1 MALRALMLG
10 KKLSA
15 KKTRL
20 EELRAKMTELETR
33 EAEIAQAIEEAETDE
48 EKAAVEEAVTAFET
62 EKGNVTNEVESLETE
77 VRELEN
83 ELEQIETPA
92 PAAEPEA
99 RSTAA
104 EPETRTREEIP
115 HMKKRFRD
123 WTMDQKRALVEREEV
138 QQFLGVIRTAMREK
152 RAVTGTGALIPTV
165 ILDLLRDNIEEY
177 SKLYSRVNM
186 QPVAGI
192 ARQPIQ
198 GAIPEAVWTEVCA
211 NLNELDLSFTG
222 VEVDAF
228 RVGGFFRV
236 CKATIDDTD
245 PVLTNALIE
254 ALGQA
259 IGYALDKAILYGTGT
274 KMPVGVVTALAA
286 ETGTPNIVSHA
297 ATVTGAAL
305 VKALVLDSGKM
316 KSKYSRGA
324 KLWAMNETTYT
335 TLLAELVE
343 VDASGAYVSA
353 VNGVMPVIGGDII
366 VLDFIPDNTIIGGYF
381 DLYLLAERAGT
392 NIETSEHA
400 FFIEDQIAFKGT
412 ARYDGKVIRTAAFVA
427 IGINGVTPA
436 ANAVSFAPD
445 TANTTQ
451 GTQGE

>member
-10 KKLSA
+10 KELST

-48 EKAAVEEAVTAFET
+48 EKAAVEEAVTGFEA
-62 EKGNVTNEVESLETE
+62 EKDETTKEVESLETE

-92 PAAEPEA
+92 PDPEA
-99 RSTAA
+99 RTTAA
-104 EPETRTREEIP
+104 EPDTRTREEIP

-123 WTMDQKRALVEREEV
+123 WTMDQKRALTEREEV
-138 QQFLGVIRTAMREK
+138 QQFLGIIRTAMREK

-186 QPVAGI
+186 QPVGGI

-198 GAIPEAVWTEVCA
+198 GAIPEAVWTEACA

-222 VEVDAF
+222 VEVDAYK
-228 RVGGFFRV
+228 VGGYFRV
-236 CKATIDDTD
+236 CKATIEDTD

-297 ATVTGAAL
+297 STVTGAAL

-335 TLLAELVE
+335 KLVAELVE

-353 VNGVMPVIGGDII
+353 VNGVMPVIGGDIV
-366 VLDFIPDNTIIGGYF
+366 VLEFIPDDVIIGGYF

-427 IGINGVTPA
+427 IGINGVTPDSDDVTFA
-436 ANAVSFAPD
+436 QDGANL
-445 TANTTQ
+445 
-451 GTQGE
+451 

>member
-15 KKTRL
+15 KKARL

-33 EAEIAQAIEEAETDE
+33 EAEIAKAIEEAETDE

-62 EKGNVTNEVESLETE
+62 EKGDVTKEVESLETE

-99 RSTAA
+99 RKTAA

-123 WTMDQKRALVEREEV
+123 WTMDQKRALTEREEV
-138 QQFLGVIRTAMREK
+138 QNFLGVIRTAMNEK
-152 RAVTGTGALIPTV
+152 RAVTGTAALIPTV
-165 ILDLLRDNIEEY
+165 ILDILRDNIEEY
-177 SKLYSRVNM
+177 SKLYRRVNM
-186 QPVAGI
+186 QQVAGI

-198 GAIPEAVWTEVCA
+198 GTIPEAVWTEACGI
-211 NLNELDLSFTG
+211 LNELDLSYDG
-222 VEVDAF
+222 VELDAYK
-228 RVGGFFRV
+228 VGGFFRV
-236 CKATIDDTD
+236 CKAVINDTD

-297 ATVTGAAL
+297 ASVTGAAL

-335 TLLAELVE
+335 TLIAELVE

-353 VNGVMPVIGGDII
+353 VNGVMPVIGGDIV
-366 VLDFIPDNTIIGGYF
+366 VLDFIPDNVIIGGYF
-381 DLYLLAERAGT
+381 DLYLLGEREGT

-412 ARYDGKVIRTAAFVA
+412 ARYDGKVLRTAAFVA
-427 IGINGVTPA
+427 IGINGVTPDPDDVTFA
-436 ANAVSFAPD
+436 QDGANL
-445 TANTTQ
+445 
-451 GTQGE
+451 

>member
-10 KKLSA
+10 KELST

-48 EKAAVEEAVTAFET
+48 EKAAVEEAVTGFEADKDET
-62 EKGNVTNEVESLETE
+62 TKEVESLETE
-77 VRELEN
+77 VRELED
-83 ELEQIETPA
+83 ELEAIEKPA
-92 PAAEPEA
+92 ADPAAEERTP
-99 RSTAA
+99 AA

-123 WTMDQKRALVEREEV
+123 WTMDQKRALTEREDV
-138 QQFLGVIRTAMREK
+138 QKFLGVVRTAMAEK
-152 RAVTGTGALIPTV
+152 RAITGAGALIPTV
-165 ILDLLRDNIEEY
+165 ILELLRDNIEEY
-177 SKLYSRVNM
+177 SKLYSRVNL
-186 QPVAGI
+186 QQVGGT

-198 GAIPEAVWTEVCA
+198 GAIPEAVWTEACA
-211 NLNELDLSFTG
+211 TLNELDLSFSA
-222 VEVDAF
+222 VEVDGYK
-228 RVGGFFRV
+228 VGGYFRV
-236 CKATIDDTD
+236 CKATIEDTD

-286 ETGTPNIVSHA
+286 ATGTPNIVSHA

-305 VKALVLDSGKM
+305 IKALVLDSGKM

-324 KLWAMNETTYT
+324 KIWAMNETTYT
-335 TLLAELVE
+335 KLVAELVE
-343 VDASGAYVSA
+343 VDAAGAYVSA
-353 VNGVMPVIGGDII
+353 VNGVMPVIGGDIV
-366 VLDFIPDNTIIGGYF
+366 VLEFIPDDTIIGGYF

-392 NIETSEHA
+392 SIETSEHA

-412 ARYDGKVIRTAAFVA
+412 ARYDGKVLRDVAFVA
-427 IGINGVTPA
+427 IGLNGTTPA
-436 ANAVSFAPD
+436 PSDVTFAPD
-445 TANTTQ
+445 TAN
-451 GTQGE
+451 QGE

>member
-10 KKLSA
+10 KELST

-48 EKAAVEEAVTAFET
+48 EKAAVEEAVTGFES
-62 EKGNVTNEVESLETE
+62 EKDETTKEVESLETE
-77 VRELEN
+77 VRELED
-83 ELEQIETPA
+83 ELEAIEKPA
-92 PAAEPEA
+92 ADPAAEE
-99 RSTAA
+99 RTTAA

-123 WTMDQKRALVEREEV
+123 WTMDQKRALTEREDV
-138 QQFLGVIRTAMREK
+138 QKFLGVVRTAMREK
-152 RAVTGTGALIPTV
+152 RAVTGAGALIPTV
-165 ILDLLRDNIEEY
+165 ILELLRDNIEEY
-177 SKLYSRVNM
+177 SKLYSRVNL
-186 QPVAGI
+186 QQVGGI

-198 GAIPEAVWTEVCA
+198 GAIPEAVWTEACA
-211 NLNELDLSFTG
+211 KLNELDLSFSS

-286 ETGTPNIVSHA
+286 ATGTPNIVSHA

-305 VKALVLDSGKM
+305 IKALVLDSGKM
-316 KSKYSRGA
+316 KSKYSRGV

-335 TLLAELVE
+335 KLVAELVE
-343 VDASGAYVSA
+343 VDAAGAYVS
-353 VNGVMPVIGGDII
+353 
-366 VLDFIPDNTIIGGYF
+366 GGYRS
-381 DLYLLAERAGT
+381 AE
-392 NIETSEHA
+392 
-400 FFIEDQIAFKGT
+400 F
-412 ARYDGKVIRTAAFVA
+412 
-427 IGINGVTPA
+427 
-436 ANAVSFAPD
+436 
-445 TANTTQ
+445 
-451 GTQGE
+451 

>member
-10 KKLSA
+10 KELST

-48 EKAAVEEAVTAFET
+48 EKAAVEEAVTGFEA
-62 EKGNVTNEVESLETE
+62 EKDEATKEVESLETE
-77 VRELEN
+77 VRELED
-83 ELEQIETPA
+83 ELEAIEKPA
-92 PAAEPEA
+92 ADPAAEE
-99 RSTAA
+99 RTTAA

-123 WTMDQKRALVEREEV
+123 WTMDQKRALTEREDV
-138 QQFLGVIRTAMREK
+138 QKFLGVVRTAMAEK
-152 RAVTGTGALIPTV
+152 RAITGAGALIPTV
-165 ILDLLRDNIEEY
+165 ILELLRDNIEEY
-177 SKLYSRVNM
+177 SKLYSRVNL
-186 QPVAGI
+186 QQVGGT

-198 GAIPEAVWTEVCA
+198 GAIPEAVWTEACA
-211 NLNELDLSFTG
+211 TLNELDLSFSA
-222 VEVDAF
+222 VEVDGYK
-228 RVGGFFRV
+228 VGGYFRV
-236 CKATIDDTD
+236 CKATIEDTD

-286 ETGTPNIVSHA
+286 ATGTPNIVSHA

-305 VKALVLDSGKM
+305 IKALVLDSGKM

-335 TLLAELVE
+335 KLVAELVE
-343 VDASGAYVSA
+343 VDAAGAYVSA
-353 VNGVMPVIGGDII
+353 VNGVMPVIGGDIV
-366 VLDFIPDNTIIGGYF
+366 VLEFIPDDTIIGGYF

-392 NIETSEHA
+392 SIETSEHA

-412 ARYDGKVIRTAAFVA
+412 ARYDGKVLRDVAFVA
-427 IGINGVTPA
+427 IGLNGTTPA
-436 ANAVSFAPD
+436 PSDVTFAPD
-445 TANTTQ
+445 TAN
-451 GTQGE
+451 QGE

>member
-10 KKLSA
+10 KELST
-15 KKTRL
+15 KKARL

-48 EKAAVEEAVTAFET
+48 EKAAVEEAVTGFEA
-62 EKGNVTNEVESLETE
+62 EKDETTKEVESLETE

-92 PAAEPEA
+92 PDPEA
-99 RSTAA
+99 RTTAA

-123 WTMDQKRALVEREEV
+123 WTMDQKRALTEREEV

-222 VEVDAF
+222 VEVDAY

-236 CKATIDDTD
+236 CRATIDDTD

-259 IGYALDKAILYGTGT
+259 IGYALDKAILFGTGT

-286 ETGTPNIVSHA
+286 ETDTPNIVSHA
-297 ATVTGAAL
+297 SSVTGAAL

-335 TLLAELVE
+335 TLIAELVE

-353 VNGVMPVIGGDII
+353 VNGVMPVIGGDIV
-366 VLDFIPDNTIIGGYF
+366 VLDFIPDNVIIGGYF

-392 NIETSEHA
+392 SIETSEHA

-427 IGINGVTPA
+427 IGINGVTPDPDDVTFA
-436 ANAVSFAPD
+436 QDGANL
-445 TANTTQ
+445 
-451 GTQGE
+451 

>member
-10 KKLSA
+10 KELST
-15 KKTRL
+15 KKARL

-48 EKAAVEEAVTAFET
+48 EKAAVEETVTGFEA
-62 EKGNVTNEVESLETE
+62 EKDETTKEVESLETE

-92 PAAEPEA
+92 PDPEA
-99 RSTAA
+99 RTTAA

-123 WTMDQKRALVEREEV
+123 WTMDQKRALTEREEV

-186 QPVAGI
+186 QPVGGI

-198 GAIPEAVWTEVCA
+198 GAIPEAVWTEACA

-222 VEVDAF
+222 VEVDAYK
-228 RVGGFFRV
+228 VGGYFRV
-236 CKATIDDTD
+236 CKATIEDTD

-297 ATVTGAAL
+297 STVTGAAL

-335 TLLAELVE
+335 KLVAELVE

-353 VNGVMPVIGGDII
+353 VNGVMPVIGGDIV
-366 VLDFIPDNTIIGGYF
+366 VLEFIPDDVIIGGYF

-427 IGINGVTPA
+427 IGINGVTPDSDDVTFA
-436 ANAVSFAPD
+436 QDGANL
-445 TANTTQ
+445 
-451 GTQGE
+451 

>member
-10 KKLSA
+10 KELST

-48 EKAAVEEAVTAFET
+48 EKAAVEEAVTGFEA
-62 EKGNVTNEVESLETE
+62 EKDETTKEVESLETE

-92 PAAEPEA
+92 PDPEA
-99 RSTAA
+99 RTTAA

-123 WTMDQKRALVEREEV
+123 WTMDQKRALTEREEV

-186 QPVAGI
+186 QPVGGI

-198 GAIPEAVWTEVCA
+198 GAIPEAVWTEACA
-211 NLNELDLSFTG
+211 TLNELDLSFSG
-222 VEVDAF
+222 VEVDAYK
-228 RVGGFFRV
+228 VGGFFRV
-236 CKATIDDTD
+236 CKATIEDTD

-286 ETGTPNIVSHA
+286 ETDTPNIVSHA
-297 ATVTGAAL
+297 SSVTGAAL

-335 TLLAELVE
+335 TLIAELVE

-353 VNGVMPVIGGDII
+353 VNGVMPVIGGDIV
-366 VLDFIPDNTIIGGYF
+366 VLEFIPDNVIIGGYF

-392 NIETSEHA
+392 SIETSEHA

-427 IGINGVTPA
+427 IGINGVTPDPDDVTFA
-436 ANAVSFAPD
+436 QDGANL
-445 TANTTQ
+445 
-451 GTQGE
+451 

>member
-10 KKLSA
+10 KELST

-48 EKAAVEEAVTAFET
+48 EKAAVEEAVTGFEA
-62 EKGNVTNEVESLETE
+62 EKDEATKEVESLETE
-77 VRELEN
+77 VRELED
-83 ELEQIETPA
+83 ELEAIEKPA
-92 PAAEPEA
+92 ADPAAEE
-99 RSTAA
+99 RTTAA

-123 WTMDQKRALVEREEV
+123 WTMDQKRALTEREDV
-138 QQFLGVIRTAMREK
+138 QKFLGVVRTAMAEK
-152 RAVTGTGALIPTV
+152 RAITGAGALIPTV
-165 ILDLLRDNIEEY
+165 ILELLRDNIEEY
-177 SKLYSRVNM
+177 SKLYSRVNL
-186 QPVAGI
+186 QQVGGT

-198 GAIPEAVWTEVCA
+198 GAIPEAVWTEACA
-211 NLNELDLSFTG
+211 TLNELDLSFSA
-222 VEVDAF
+222 VEVDGYK
-228 RVGGFFRV
+228 VGGYFRV
-236 CKATIDDTD
+236 CKATIEDTD

-286 ETGTPNIVSHA
+286 ATGTPNIVSHA

-305 VKALVLDSGKM
+305 IKALVLDSGKM

-335 TLLAELVE
+335 KLVAELVE
-343 VDASGAYVSA
+343 VDAAGAYVSA
-353 VNGVMPVIGGDII
+353 VNGVMPVIGGDIV
-366 VLDFIPDNTIIGGYF
+366 VLEFIPDDTIIGGYF

-392 NIETSEHA
+392 SIETSEHT

-412 ARYDGKVIRTAAFVA
+412 ARYDGKVLRDVAFVA
-427 IGINGVTPA
+427 IGLNGTTPA
-436 ANAVSFAPD
+436 PSDVTFAPD
-445 TANTTQ
+445 TAN
-451 GTQGE
+451 QGE

>member
-10 KKLSA
+10 KELST

-48 EKAAVEEAVTAFET
+48 EKAAVEEAVTGFEA
-62 EKGNVTNEVESLETE
+62 EKDETTKEVESLETE

-92 PAAEPEA
+92 PDPEA
-99 RSTAA
+99 RTTAA

-123 WTMDQKRALVEREEV
+123 WTMDQKRALTEREEV

-186 QPVAGI
+186 QQVAGI

-222 VEVDAF
+222 VEMDAF

-236 CKATIDDTD
+236 CRATIDDTD

-259 IGYALDKAILYGTGT
+259 IGYALDKAILFGTGT

-297 ATVTGAAL
+297 STVTGAAL

-335 TLLAELVE
+335 TLIAELVE

-353 VNGVMPVIGGDII
+353 VNGVMPVIGGDIV
-366 VLDFIPDNTIIGGYF
+366 VLDFIPDNVIIGGYF

-427 IGINGVTPA
+427 IGINGVTPDPDDVTFA
-436 ANAVSFAPD
+436 QDGANL
-445 TANTTQ
+445 
-451 GTQGE
+451 

>member
-10 KKLSA
+10 KELST

-48 EKAAVEEAVTAFET
+48 EKAAVEEAVTGFEA
-62 EKGNVTNEVESLETE
+62 EKDEATKEVESLETE

-92 PAAEPEA
+92 PDPEA
-99 RSTAA
+99 RTTAA

-123 WTMDQKRALVEREEV
+123 WTMDQKRALTEREEV

-186 QPVAGI
+186 QQVAGI

-198 GAIPEAVWTEVCA
+198 GSIPEAVWTEVCA

-236 CKATIDDTD
+236 CRATIDDTD

-259 IGYALDKAILYGTGT
+259 IGYALDKAILFGTGT

-297 ATVTGAAL
+297 STVTGAAL

-335 TLLAELVE
+335 TLIAELVE

-353 VNGVMPVIGGDII
+353 VNGVMPVIGGDIV
-366 VLDFIPDNTIIGGYF
+366 VLDFIPDNVIIGGYF

-427 IGINGVTPA
+427 IGINGVTPDPDDVTFA
-436 ANAVSFAPD
+436 QDGANL
-445 TANTTQ
+445 
-451 GTQGE
+451 

>member
-10 KKLSA
+10 KELST
-15 KKTRL
+15 KKARL

-48 EKAAVEEAVTAFET
+48 EKAAVEEAVTGFET
-62 EKGNVTNEVESLETE
+62 EKDETTKEVESLETE

-92 PAAEPEA
+92 QDPEA
-99 RSTAA
+99 RTTAA

-123 WTMDQKRALVEREEV
+123 WTMDQKRALTEREEV

-186 QPVAGI
+186 QPVGGI

-198 GAIPEAVWTEVCA
+198 GAIPEAVWTEACA

-222 VEVDAF
+222 VEVDAYK
-228 RVGGFFRV
+228 VGGYFRV
-236 CKATIDDTD
+236 CKATIEDTD

-297 ATVTGAAL
+297 STVTGAAL

-335 TLLAELVE
+335 TLIAELVE

-353 VNGVMPVIGGDII
+353 VNGVMPVIGGDIV
-366 VLDFIPDNTIIGGYF
+366 VLEFIPDNVIIGGYF

-392 NIETSEHA
+392 SIETSEHA

-427 IGINGVTPA
+427 VGINGVTPDPDDVTFA
-436 ANAVSFAPD
+436 QDGANL
-445 TANTTQ
+445 
-451 GTQGE
+451 

>member
-10 KKLSA
+10 KELST

-48 EKAAVEEAVTAFET
+48 EKAAVEEAVTGFET
-62 EKGNVTNEVESLETE
+62 EKDETTKEVESLETE

-92 PAAEPEA
+92 PAEPEA
-99 RSTAA
+99 RTTAA

-123 WTMDQKRALVEREEV
+123 WTMDQKRALTEREEV
-138 QQFLGVIRTAMREK
+138 QKFLGVIRTAMNEK

-165 ILDLLRDNIEEY
+165 ILEILRDNIEEY

-186 QPVAGI
+186 QQVAGI

-198 GAIPEAVWTEVCA
+198 GTIPEAVWTEACGI
-211 NLNELDLSFTG
+211 LNELDLSYDG
-222 VEVDAF
+222 VELDAYKI
-228 RVGGFFRV
+228 GGFFRV
-236 CKATIDDTD
+236 CKAVINDTD
-245 PVLTNALIE
+245 PILTNALIE

-297 ATVTGAAL
+297 SSVTGAAL

-335 TLLAELVE
+335 TLIAELVE

-353 VNGVMPVIGGDII
+353 VNGVMPVIGGDIV
-366 VLDFIPDNTIIGGYF
+366 VLDFIPDNVIIGGYF
-381 DLYLLAERAGT
+381 DLYLLAEREGT

-400 FFIEDQIAFKGT
+400 FFIEDQIAFKGN
-412 ARYDGKVIRTAAFVA
+412 ARYDGKVLKPAAFVA
-427 IGINGVTPA
+427 IGINGVTPDPDDVTFA
-436 ANAVSFAPD
+436 QDGANL
-445 TANTTQ
+445 
-451 GTQGE
+451 

>member
-10 KKLSA
+10 KELST

-48 EKAAVEEAVTAFET
+48 EKTAVEEAVTGFEADKDET
-62 EKGNVTNEVESLETE
+62 TKEVESLETE
-77 VRELEN
+77 VRELED
-83 ELEQIETPA
+83 ELEAIEKPA
-92 PAAEPEA
+92 ADPAAEE
-99 RSTAA
+99 RTTAA

-123 WTMDQKRALVEREEV
+123 WTMDQKRALTEREDV
-138 QQFLGVIRTAMREK
+138 QQFLGVVRTAMREK
-152 RAVTGTGALIPTV
+152 RAVTGAGALIPTV
-165 ILDLLRDNIEEY
+165 ILELLRDNIEEY

-186 QPVAGI
+186 QPVGGI

-198 GAIPEAVWTEVCA
+198 GAIPEAVWTEACA
-211 NLNELDLSFTG
+211 TLNELDLSFSS

-245 PVLTNALIE
+245 PVLTNALVE

-286 ETGTPNIVSHA
+286 ATGTPNIVSHA
-297 ATVTGAAL
+297 STVTGAAL
-305 VKALVLDSGKM
+305 IKALVLDSGLM

-335 TLLAELVE
+335 KLVAELVE
-343 VDASGAYVSA
+343 VDAAGAYVSA
-353 VNGVMPVIGGDII
+353 VNGVMPVIGGDIV
-366 VLDFIPDNTIIGGYF
+366 VLEFIPDDTIIGGYF

-392 NIETSEHA
+392 SIETSEHA

-412 ARYDGKVIRTAAFVA
+412 ARYDGKVLRDVAFVA
-427 IGINGVTPA
+427 IGLNGTTPSPSDVT
-436 ANAVSFAPD
+436 FAPD
-445 TANTTQ
+445 GANL
-451 GTQGE
+451 

>member
-15 KKTRL
+15 KKARL
-20 EELRAKMTELETR
+20 EELRAKMAELETR
-33 EAEIAQAIEEAETDE
+33 EADIAKAIEEAETDE
-48 EKAAVEEAVTAFET
+48 EKAAVEEEVTAFET
-62 EKGNVTNEVESLETE
+62 EKSDVTKEVESLETE

-92 PAAEPEA
+92 P
-99 RSTAA
+99 AA

-123 WTMDQKRALVEREEV
+123 WTMDQKRALTEREEV

-198 GAIPEAVWTEVCA
+198 GAIPEAVWTEACA
-211 NLNELDLSFTG
+211 TLNELDLSFSG
-222 VEVDAF
+222 VEVDAYK
-228 RVGGFFRV
+228 VGGFFRV
-236 CKATIDDTD
+236 CKATIEDTD

-259 IGYALDKAILYGTGT
+259 IGYALDKAILFGTGT

-286 ETGTPNIVSHA
+286 ETGTPNIVTHA
-297 ATVTGAAL
+297 ASVTGAAL

-316 KSKYSRGA
+316 KSKYSRGT

-335 TLLAELVE
+335 TLISELVE

-353 VNGVMPVIGGDII
+353 VNGVMPVIGGDIV
-366 VLDFIPDNTIIGGYF
+366 VLDFIPDNVIIGGYF

-392 NIETSEHA
+392 SIEASEHA

-427 IGINGVTPA
+427 IGINGVTPDPDDVTFA
-436 ANAVSFAPD
+436 QDGANL
-445 TANTTQ
+445 
-451 GTQGE
+451 

>member
-10 KKLSA
+10 KELST
-15 KKTRL
+15 KKARL

-48 EKAAVEEAVTAFET
+48 EKAAVEEAVTGFEA
-62 EKGNVTNEVESLETE
+62 EKDEATKEVESLETE

-92 PAAEPEA
+92 PDPEA
-99 RSTAA
+99 RTTAA
-104 EPETRTREEIP
+104 EPDTRTREEIP

-123 WTMDQKRALVEREEV
+123 WTMDQKRALTEREEV

-186 QPVAGI
+186 QPVGGI

-198 GAIPEAVWTEVCA
+198 GAIPEAVWTEACA

-222 VEVDAF
+222 VEVDAYK
-228 RVGGFFRV
+228 VGGYFRV
-236 CKATIDDTD
+236 CKATIEDTD

-297 ATVTGAAL
+297 STVTGAAL

-335 TLLAELVE
+335 KLVAELVE

-353 VNGVMPVIGGDII
+353 VNGVMPVIGGDIV
-366 VLDFIPDNTIIGGYF
+366 VLEFIPDDVIIGGYF

-427 IGINGVTPA
+427 IGINGVTPDSDDVTFA
-436 ANAVSFAPD
+436 QDGANL
-445 TANTTQ
+445 
-451 GTQGE
+451 

>member
-48 EKAAVEEAVTAFET
+48 EKAAVEEAVTGFEA
-62 EKGNVTNEVESLETE
+62 EKGETTKEVESLETE

-92 PAAEPEA
+92 PEPEA
-99 RSTAA
+99 RTTAA

-123 WTMDQKRALVEREEV
+123 WTMDQKRALTEREEV

-186 QPVAGI
+186 QPVGGI

-198 GAIPEAVWTEVCA
+198 GAIPEAVWTEACA
-211 NLNELDLSFTG
+211 TLNELDLSFTG
-222 VEVDAF
+222 VEVDAYK
-228 RVGGFFRV
+228 VGGFFRV
-236 CKATIDDTD
+236 CKATIEDTD

-297 ATVTGAAL
+297 ASVTGAAL

-335 TLLAELVE
+335 TLIAELVE

-353 VNGVMPVIGGDII
+353 VNGVMPVIGGDIV
-366 VLDFIPDNTIIGGYF
+366 VLEFIPDNVIIGGYF

-392 NIETSEHA
+392 SIETSEHA

-427 IGINGVTPA
+427 IGINGVTPDPDDVTFA
-436 ANAVSFAPD
+436 QDGANL
-445 TANTTQ
+445 
-451 GTQGE
+451 

>member
-33 EAEIAQAIEEAETDE
+33 EAEIAQAIEEAESDE
-48 EKAAVEEAVTAFET
+48 EKAAVEEAVTGFEA
-62 EKGNVTNEVESLETE
+62 EKDETTKEVESLETE

-99 RSTAA
+99 RTTAA

-123 WTMDQKRALVEREEV
+123 WTMDQKRALTEREEV

-152 RAVTGTGALIPTV
+152 RAVTGVGALIPTV
-165 ILDLLRDNIEEY
+165 ILELLKDNIEVY

-198 GAIPEAVWTEVCA
+198 GIIPEAVWTEACGT
-211 NLNELDLSFTG
+211 LNELDLSFDS
-222 VEVDAF
+222 VETDAYK
-228 RVGGFFRV
+228 VGGFFRV
-236 CKATIDDTD
+236 CKAVIDDTD

-274 KMPVGVVTALAA
+274 KMPVGVVTALAGVS
-286 ETGTPNIVSHA
+286 ETPNIISHA
-297 ATVTGAAL
+297 STVTGAAL
-305 VKALVLDSGKM
+305 IKALVLDSGKM
-316 KSKYSRGA
+316 KRKYSRGA
-324 KLWAMNETTYT
+324 KLWCMNETTYT
-335 TLLAELVE
+335 KLVAELVE
-343 VDASGAYVSA
+343 VDAAGAYVSA
-353 VNGVMPVIGGDII
+353 VNGVMPVIGGDIV
-366 VLDFIPDNTIIGGYF
+366 VLEFIPDDTIIGGYF

-392 NIETSEHA
+392 SIETSEHA

-412 ARYDGKVIRTAAFVA
+412 ARYDGKVLRTAAFIAV
-427 IGINGVTPA
+427 GLNGTTPA
-436 ANAVSFAPD
+436 PSDVTFAQDGANL
-445 TANTTQ
+445 
-451 GTQGE
+451 

>member
-10 KKLSA
+10 KELST
-15 KKTRL
+15 KKARL

-48 EKAAVEEAVTAFET
+48 EKAAVEEAVTGFET
-62 EKGNVTNEVESLETE
+62 EKDETTKEVESLETE

-92 PAAEPEA
+92 QDPEA
-99 RSTAA
+99 RTTAA

-123 WTMDQKRALVEREEV
+123 WTMDQKRALTEREEV

-186 QPVAGI
+186 QPVGGI

-198 GAIPEAVWTEVCA
+198 GAIPEAVWTEACA

-222 VEVDAF
+222 VEVDAYK
-228 RVGGFFRV
+228 VGGYFRV
-236 CKATIDDTD
+236 CKATIEDTD

-297 ATVTGAAL
+297 STVTGAAL

-335 TLLAELVE
+335 KLVAELVE

-353 VNGVMPVIGGDII
+353 VNGVMPVIGGDIV
-366 VLDFIPDNTIIGGYF
+366 VLEFIPDDVIIGGYF

-427 IGINGVTPA
+427 IGINGVTPDSDDVTFA
-436 ANAVSFAPD
+436 QDGANL
-445 TANTTQ
+445 
-451 GTQGE
+451 